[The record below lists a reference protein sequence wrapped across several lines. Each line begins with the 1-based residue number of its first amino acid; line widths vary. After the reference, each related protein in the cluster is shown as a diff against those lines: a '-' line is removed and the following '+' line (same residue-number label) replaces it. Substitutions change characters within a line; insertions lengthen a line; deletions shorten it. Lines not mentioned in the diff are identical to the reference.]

1 MEISE
6 TGAQKAHNLL
16 NSPSKDSSQS
26 LVKRHKCKLTA
37 YPAELVI
44 DILEHMRR
52 RLKLGDVF
60 FPGS

>member
-1 MEISE
+1 MEISAK
-6 TGAQKAHNLL
+6 GAPKAHNLF

-26 LVKRHKCKLTA
+26 FVKRHKCKLTA

-60 FPGS
+60 FSGS